1 MADPPYRQGSTLDE
15 ALSAAAVSELDQTP
29 DTLERAQST
38 CVTAVLRKVEFV
50 EYLEGGINHEDQ
62 AIANAYL
69 QAEFGCDLSTGA

>member
-1 MADPPYRQGSTLDE
+1 MADPPDWQGSTLDE

-38 CVTAVLRKVEFV
+38 SVTVVLREVEFV
-50 EYLEGGINHEDQ
+50 EYPEGGINHEDQ

-69 QAEFGCDLSTGA
+69 QAEF